1 MTIIFCLIGIP
12 LMMLALK
19 SAGELMGCGIRFV
32 VRKTEACF
40 LKNDPPKNEKGKVSF
55 CAVSLMIVLLLL
67 ASTCSV
73 FMEDWSSMESV
84 YAWFTTL
91 TTIGFGDYI
100 YLDSFARKA
109 SRGEIPD
116 LSVGV
121 VRPYLLFPVYHGS

>member
-67 ASTCSV
+67 ASTCSE
-73 FMEDWSSMESV
+73 FMEDW
-84 YAWFTTL
+84 
-91 TTIGFGDYI
+91 
-100 YLDSFARKA
+100 R
-109 SRGEIPD
+109 
-116 LSVGV
+116 
-121 VRPYLLFPVYHGS
+121 